1 MATLHALM
9 VGLQEIFVLKLF
21 LMMCGVTLVGLLM
34 GAAPGLTATMAVAL
48 LIPITFP
55 LSTTYALV
63 LTGTIYMSAIY
74 GGSFSAILLNT
85 PGTPSSI
92 ATCFDGYPMAKRGE
106 GQRAIF
112 IASFSS
118 AYGGLFG
125 VIFLLLLAVP
135 LSVIALKFGPPEYF
149 WLAVLGMTVIAALST
164 GNIVKGFI
172 GGAIG
177 ILISTIGI
185 APVGGSMRFT
195 MGIANLNAGVA
206 LIPALIGFFC
216 IPPVLDMIVHREEE
230 IHLLK
235 TSKVQPRLL
244 LETFKEV
251 MKKQVDLIR
260 ASFIGLFI
268 GMLPGAGGSVAN
280 LVAYEEAQ
288 RVSKHPEKFGTGI
301 PEGVIASE
309 TANNAVVGGSLIPL
323 LTLGVPGSPP
333 AAVMYGALLMHG
345 VQPGPQLF
353 TGNSQAVFTFI
364 VGLFVATLLML
375 PIGIP
380 LAGGMTKLV
389 SRLSIKVL
397 APFIIFLTI
406 IGSYSV
412 RNNILDVYIMLTLGV
427 LGYVLKKLG
436 FEPGPITL
444 GLILGPIAETGLIQS
459 LLIGRTLP
467 YSWMILF
474 KYPLSWVLIILS
486 ITSLFWPLFRKI
498 FSKKASN
505 SQQSPDPEV

>member
-1 MATLHALM
+1 
-9 VGLQEIFVLKLF
+9 
-21 LMMCGVTLVGLLM
+21 
-34 GAAPGLTATMAVAL
+34 
-48 LIPITFP
+48 
-55 LSTTYALV
+55 
-63 LTGTIYMSAIY
+63 
-74 GGSFSAILLNT
+74 
-85 PGTPSSI
+85 
-92 ATCFDGYPMAKRGE
+92 
-106 GQRAIF
+106 
-112 IASFSS
+112 
-118 AYGGLFG
+118 
-125 VIFLLLLAVP
+125 
-135 LSVIALKFGPPEYF
+135 
-149 WLAVLGMTVIAALST
+149 
-164 GNIVKGFI
+164 
-172 GGAIG
+172 
-177 ILISTIGI
+177 
-185 APVGGSMRFT
+185 
-195 MGIANLNAGVA
+195 
-206 LIPALIGFFC
+206 
-216 IPPVLDMIVHREEE
+216 
-230 IHLLK
+230 
-235 TSKVQPRLL
+235 L

-288 RVSKHPEKFGTGI
+288 RASKHPEKFGTGI
-301 PEGVIASE
+301 PEGIIASE

-375 PIGIP
+375 PIGIA

-389 SRLSIKVL
+389 SRLSIRVL

-505 SQQSPDPEV
+505 SQQSLEV